1 MNPAFVY
8 PMAAMFLLTAV
19 VTCLMLRERIAEI
32 KARQIRLKTVAS
44 STQMNAVMHNT
55 RAADNYKNLFE
66 MPVFFYVFCLVA
78 ASTAAAPSQAWLWGA
93 WLYVALRVVHSAIH
107 VGYNRVIH
115 RFWAFLASNAVLMV
129 LWLSLL
135 LRLLN
140 A

>member
-8 PMAAMFLLTAV
+8 PMVALFALTAV
-19 VTCLMLRERIAEI
+19 VTCLMLRERITEL
-32 KARQIRLKTVAS
+32 KARKIRLKTVAS
-44 STQMNAVMHNT
+44 SSQMSAVLLNT

-78 ASTAAAPSQAWLWGA
+78 ASLVAPSPTWLAGA
-93 WLYVALRVVHSAIH
+93 WLYVALRAVHSAIH

-115 RFWAFLASNAVLMV
+115 RFWAFLASNIVLV
-129 LWLSLL
+129 ALWLGLL